1 MLYEVAKIQDFVP
14 IDILHEVRY
23 QYDKMIPRLAMLIMV
38 VSYLDDHIESD
49 FDRILLENCSI
60 YEVCIHHLN
69 AWILTTKSPKVISK
83 VKQYLGKDA
92 AIIIRGIKNL
102 EVAIFRASHSIN
114 KIKVSV
120 MKELKKEI
128 DCIEFPIEKFKQD
141 MEIAMMNSVKK
152 DQYCFLEMTKLSKM
166 VASRLV
172 SWIRLKLEDIKYAK
186 LCIVGL

>member
-1 MLYEVAKIQDFVP
+1 
-14 IDILHEVRY
+14 
-23 QYDKMIPRLAMLIMV
+23 MIPRLAMLIMG

-49 FDRILLENCSI
+49 FNRILLENCSI
-60 YEVCIHHLN
+60 YKVCIHHLN

-83 VKQYLGKDA
+83 TKQYLGKDA

-128 DCIEFPIEKFKQD
+128 DCIEFPIEKFKQE
-141 MEIAMMNSVKK
+141 MEIIMMNSVKK
-152 DQYCFLEMTKLSKM
+152 DQYGFIEMSKLSKM
-166 VASRLV
+166 VVSRLV
-172 SWIRLKLEDIKYAK
+172 IRIRSIFKDISCNK
-186 LCIVGL
+186 